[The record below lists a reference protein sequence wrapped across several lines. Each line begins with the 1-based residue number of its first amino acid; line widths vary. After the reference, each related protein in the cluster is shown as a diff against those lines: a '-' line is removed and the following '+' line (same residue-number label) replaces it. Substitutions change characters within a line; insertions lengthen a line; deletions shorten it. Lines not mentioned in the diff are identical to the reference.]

1 MATKCLKRRHA
12 RTPHRKPPMRHLPDT
27 MPATAPVPV
36 ANQDPADYRKALS
49 CFATGVTVVTTR
61 WQDSDW
67 GMTCNSFS
75 SVSLEPRLVLWSIRK
90 AASSLEAFTQSGGF
104 SVSVLSQPQQA
115 LARQFATGDMAAR
128 FANVPVQ
135 RQASERLRLSE
146 SLAWFDCSL
155 HQLVDAGDHHIV
167 IGQVQDFGWRDAAAL
182 GFWRSQ
188 FGQFQ
193 ANPT

>member
-1 MATKCLKRRHA
+1 
-12 RTPHRKPPMRHLPDT
+12 MRHMPDA
-27 MPATAPVPV
+27 MPIAQPAPEV
-36 ANQDPADYRKALS
+36 AMSDPAEYRKALS

-67 GMTCNSFS
+67 GMTCNSFA

-90 AASSLEAFTQSGGF
+90 AASSLDAFTQSGGF
-104 SVSVLSQPQQA
+104 SVSVLSQPQQP

-128 FANVPVQ
+128 FAGVDVV
-135 RQASERLRLSE
+135 RQSSERLRLTQ

-167 IGQVQDFGWRDAAAL
+167 IGQVHDFGWRDAAAL

-188 FGQFQ
+188 FGEFQ
-193 ANPT
+193 AQA

>member
-1 MATKCLKRRHA
+1 
-12 RTPHRKPPMRHLPDT
+12 MRYMPDT
-27 MPATAPVPV
+27 MPASALVPSEP
-36 ANQDPADYRKALS
+36 DPADFRKALS
-49 CFATGVTVVTTR
+49 CFTTGVTVVTTR
-61 WQDSDW
+61 WDGSDW
-67 GMTCNSFS
+67 GMTCNSFA

-90 AASSLEAFTQSGGF
+90 AASSLAAFSQSGGF
-104 SVSVLSQPQQA
+104 TVSVLAQSQQG
-115 LARQFATGDMAAR
+115 LAQQFATGDMPAR
-128 FANVPVQ
+128 FANVPVH

-182 GFWRSQ
+182 TFCRSQ

-193 ANPT
+193 TNA

>member
-1 MATKCLKRRHA
+1 
-12 RTPHRKPPMRHLPDT
+12 MRHMPDA
-27 MPATAPVPV
+27 MPAAQPAAMAP
-36 ANQDPADYRKALS
+36 ASDPADYRKALS

-67 GMTCNSFS
+67 GMTCNSFA

-104 SVSVLSQPQQA
+104 SVSVLSQPQQP
-115 LARQFATGDMAAR
+115 LARQFATGEMAAR
-128 FANVPVQ
+128 FAGVDVV
-135 RQASERLRLSE
+135 RQNSERLRLTQSV
-146 SLAWFDCSL
+146 AWFDCSL

-188 FGQFQ
+188 FGEFQ
-193 ANPT
+193 AQA